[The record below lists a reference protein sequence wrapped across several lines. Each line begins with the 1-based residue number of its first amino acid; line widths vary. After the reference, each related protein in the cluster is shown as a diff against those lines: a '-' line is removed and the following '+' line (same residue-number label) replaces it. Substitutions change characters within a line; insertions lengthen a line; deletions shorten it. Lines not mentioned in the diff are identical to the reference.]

1 MNSKRYKVFIVELFI
16 LSIILM
22 ALITIITALSMETR
36 EQSVEAGRLTDAVLC
51 AENTAEM
58 TSEAASVK
66 QAAKMIGKMDN
77 VSEPGV
83 SGNVISAKTRILTE
97 KGESRVY
104 IVKVTIDV
112 EKGSSGKYIKKKI
125 EVFSGEDAEKI
136 YELDTGNYIGRDAA

>member
-112 EKGSSGKYIKKKI
+112 EKGSSGRYISKSCVESNSACADSKDSSKM
-125 EVFSGEDAEKI
+125 
-136 YELDTGNYIGRDAA
+136 

>member
-77 VSEPGV
+77 VNEPGV

-112 EKGSSGKYIKKKI
+112 EKGSSGRYIKKKI
-125 EVFSGEDAEKI
+125 EVFSGEDADKI

>member
-112 EKGSSGKYIKKKI
+112 EKGSSGRYIKKKI
-125 EVFSGEDAEKI
+125 EVFSGEDADKI

>member
-36 EQSVEAGRLTDAVLC
+36 KQSIEAGRLTDAVLC

-83 SGNVISAKTRILTE
+83 SGNVISAKTQILTE

-112 EKGSSGKYIKKKI
+112 EKGSSGRYIKKKI
-125 EVFSGEDAEKI
+125 EVFSGDDAEKI

>member
-112 EKGSSGKYIKKKI
+112 EKGSSGRYIKKKI
-125 EVFSGEDAEKI
+125 EVFSGEDADKI
-136 YELDTGNYIGRDAA
+136 YEFDTGNYIGRDAA

>member
-125 EVFSGEDAEKI
+125 EVFSGEDADKI

>member
-66 QAAKMIGKMDN
+66 QVAKMIGKMDN

-83 SGNVISAKTRILTE
+83 SGNVISAKMQILTE

-112 EKGSSGKYIKKKI
+112 EKGSSGRYIKKKI
-125 EVFSGEDAEKI
+125 EVFSGEDADKI

>member
-112 EKGSSGKYIKKKI
+112 ERGSSGRYIKKKI
-125 EVFSGEDAEKI
+125 EVFSGEDADKI

>member
-112 EKGSSGKYIKKKI
+112 EKGSSGRYIKKKI